1 MGKKLKHRKLY
12 LNMERNI
19 FSGRMLWYLNKSL
32 REAVQYL
39 SLEISSIELFM
50 VLSLVYPA
58 LSTGWTG

>member
-1 MGKKLKHRKLY
+1 MGTKLKHRKLY

-19 FSGRMLWYLNKSL
+19 FSGRMLWHLNTSL

-50 VLSLVYPA
+50 VLALVYAA